1 LWVDPRPV
9 ILTALLIVLSLA
21 FAFIN
26 GLNDSPSIVAPVV
39 STHALRPRP
48 ALLLAAA
55 AQATG
60 PFVIGTAVATTVATR
75 VVRADS
81 LTPGSI
87 LAALLAA
94 LLWAILTSIIG
105 IPSSSSHALIGGLTG
120 AALATAGPGALLLPG
135 LGWVVGALLLS
146 PPLGLFVGLLVVRL
160 TLHLARRARPS
171 LNTHLRRWQQLTMIA
186 LGVSHGA
193 SDAPKAMG
201 VLTLGLMVLGLEH
214 GAGIP
219 PWVVVACIGSF
230 CLGASIG
237 GWRQMRTL
245 GARIYRL
252 RPVNGFGAPVAGAL
266 VVFSAATVGGPISTT
281 QVMASAILG
290 AGAAERLNKVRW
302 LILRDMLT
310 AWVLT
315 IPATIALS
323 AGLVRLMRLAVG
335 W

>member
-1 LWVDPRPV
+1 MVT
-9 ILTALLIVLSLA
+9 LTALLIVLSLA
-21 FAFIN
+21 YAFVN

-39 STHALRPRP
+39 STHALRPRQ

-55 AQATG
+55 AQAIG

-81 LTPGSI
+81 LSIASI

-94 LLWAILTSIIG
+94 LLWAMLTSVLG
-105 IPSSSSHALIGGLTG
+105 IPSSSSHALVGGLAG
-120 AALATAGPGALLLPG
+120 AALATAGPGVLLLPG
-135 LGWVVGALLLS
+135 VARVVAALLIS
-146 PPLGLFVGLLVVRL
+146 PPLGLLVGFLVVRL
-160 TLHLARRARPS
+160 TLLLARNARPA
-171 LNTHLRRWQQLTMIA
+171 LNSHLRAWQRLTMLA

-201 VLTLGLMVLGLEH
+201 VLTLGLIVLGLDP
-214 GAGIP
+214 GPGIP
-219 PWVVVACIGSF
+219 AWVLAACIGAF
-230 CLGASIG
+230 CLGTSIG

-252 RPVNGFGAPVAGAL
+252 RPVNGFGALVAGSL
-266 VVFSAATVGGPISTT
+266 VVFSAAVVGGPISTT

-310 AWVLT
+310 AWALT
-315 IPATIALS
+315 IPATITLS
-323 AGLVRLMRLAVG
+323 AGLYWLMHVSLG

>member
-1 LWVDPRPV
+1 L
-9 ILTALLIVLSLA
+9 IALLVVLSLA
-21 FAFIN
+21 YAFIN

-39 STHALRPRP
+39 STHALRPRQ
-48 ALLLAAA
+48 ALLVAAA
-55 AQATG
+55 AQACG
-60 PFVIGTAVATTVATR
+60 PLVVGTAVATTVATR
-75 VVRADS
+75 IVHPED
-81 LTPGSI
+81 LTPQSI

-94 LLWAILTSIIG
+94 LLWAMLTSILG
-105 IPSSSSHALIGGLTG
+105 IPSSSSHALIGGLAG

-135 LGWVVGALLLS
+135 LGRVAIGLLVS
-146 PPLGLFVGLLVVRL
+146 PPLGLLVGFLAVWL
-160 TLHLARRARPS
+160 TLRLARRAKPALHTR
-171 LNTHLRRWQQLTMIA
+171 LRRWEQLIMVA

-201 VLTLGLMVLGLEH
+201 VLTLALMVLGLQH

-219 PWVVVACIGSF
+219 AWVVAACIGSF
-230 CLGASIG
+230 CLGTSIG

-252 RPVNGFGAPVAGAL
+252 RPVHGFGALVAGSL
-266 VVFSAATVGGPISTT
+266 VVFSAAVAGGPISTT

-290 AGAAERLNKVRW
+290 AGAAERLNQVRW

-315 IPATIALS
+315 IPATMALS
-323 AGLVRLMRLAVG
+323 GVLVRLMQLALAG
-335 W
+335 